1 MLSGV
6 GYYVAMSD
14 ALACFNQTLQGVTIP
29 ELAEAIAALTKG
41 LHFAVE
47 EGYRRVMILA
57 SDCLM
62 AVNKLQAT
70 ASC

>member
-1 MLSGV
+1 MSWLALFRLGV
-6 GYYVAMSD
+6 SI
-14 ALACFNQTLQGVTIP
+14 Q

-41 LHFAVE
+41 LHFAVS